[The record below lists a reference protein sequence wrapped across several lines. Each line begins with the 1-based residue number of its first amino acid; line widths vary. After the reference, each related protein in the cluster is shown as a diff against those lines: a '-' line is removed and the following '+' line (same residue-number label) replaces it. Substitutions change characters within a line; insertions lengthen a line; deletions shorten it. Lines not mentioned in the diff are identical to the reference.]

1 MRNLLF
7 LLTVVFIHFTIFTRA
22 QRVYKAPEPEPET
35 RPDVV
40 TPKIPAG
47 EHDDANTEAP
57 GVPGALATGENPKP
71 APEDEEPD
79 WNEIADALKDL
90 IEKIVDA
97 LEDSTSGGSSS
108 SSGGVATISSP
119 PRTAL
124 PIRASPCASALD
136 AFSTCSSAYNGTFSA
151 VATTVQAGCL
161 CNAAPTF
168 DFNGQMRYCHS
179 YVQDHTQLQSYA
191 SAIANATAV
200 CGCDSAPSSIL
211 GIEVGGCT
219 TSTASP
225 GAATSSSSSLPQAG
239 SEATLSPSTPS
250 PTGTSGAVRI
260 GCASFGAVAA
270 AVMLGFVSLL
280 L

>member
-1 MRNLLF
+1 M
-7 LLTVVFIHFTIFTRA
+7 
-22 QRVYKAPEPEPET
+22 
-35 RPDVV
+35 
-40 TPKIPAG
+40 
-47 EHDDANTEAP
+47 
-57 GVPGALATGENPKP
+57 
-71 APEDEEPD
+71 
-79 WNEIADALKDL
+79 
-90 IEKIVDA
+90 
-97 LEDSTSGGSSS
+97 DSTSGGSSS
-108 SSGGVATISSP
+108 SNGVAVTSA

-124 PIRASPCASALD
+124 PIRASPCASALN

-161 CNAAPTF
+161 CNAAATF
-168 DFNGQMRYCHS
+168 DFNGEMQGCHS
-179 YVQDHTQLQSYA
+179 YAQDHTQHRSYA

-200 CGCDSAPSSIL
+200 CGCDPDQSSLL
-211 GIEVGGCT
+211 GLDLGGCT

-260 GCASFGAVAA
+260 GCASSSVVAA
-270 AVMLGFVSLL
+270 AVMLSFVFLL